1 MKQFIFIISIA
12 FASSQSSLIT
22 KKYKDEIKQLSE
34 QDIVKKAFDY
44 IEELEPFTLKNNIT
58 ITEIPAPPFNEEK
71 RSKAFKAMLE
81 SVGADEVF
89 IDGGGNVHA
98 LKKGSMDTNILIEG
112 HIAVSYTHLTLPTS
126 G

>member
-44 IEELEPFTLKNNIT
+44 INLSKWILELKSDNKILGEYKKN
-58 ITEIPAPPFNEEK
+58 
-71 RSKAFKAMLE
+71 SKAFFLE
-81 SVGADEVF
+81 NANRLVILDKYIS
-89 IDGGGNVHA
+89 
-98 LKKGSMDTNILIEG
+98 LIEN
-112 HIAVSYTHLTLPTS
+112 
-126 G
+126 